1 MKIGMIQGLATAG
14 LGALLGL
21 IAGSPGFTSSTSPGA
36 GLAKVGTPASE
47 VHPGD
52 PTGDHRP
59 VCPDGSRTELAL
71 ARVET
76 GKAEAVSQ
84 AATDRKKP
92 NIVIIWGDDI
102 GVHNIS
108 AYSHGIMGYKTPNID
123 RVAREGAMFTDFYA
137 QQSCTAGRASFILG
151 QHPFRTGLL
160 TIGMPGSPHG
170 IPDWTPTIADLLKAQ
185 GYATGQFGK
194 NHLGD
199 NNKHL
204 PTVHGFDEFFGNLYH
219 LNAEEEPE
227 GYYYPKDPEFKK
239 KYGPRG
245 VLHTKATE
253 VDDPTVDPRWGK
265 VGKQK
270 IEDTGPLTS
279 KRMPTID
286 QEIYGHAVDFI
297 DRSAKEDK
305 PFFLWFNSTR
315 MHVWTHLKKESDGR
329 TGMGLY
335 PDGMAEHDDMV
346 GDLLKK
352 LDDLKIAD
360 NTIVIYGTDNGAEVG
375 SWPDG
380 GTTPFHGEK
389 GTTWEGGFRVPCM
402 VRWPGVIKPGTIIN
416 EIMSQEDWMPTLLA
430 AAGEPE
436 IVEKLKAGYTVGDKT
451 FKIHADGSNFLPFL
465 KGEVKKSPRDT
476 IFYFGQGGE
485 LNAVR
490 WDNWKVHFAVQTGNI
505 ATGVRSIPGWPA
517 IVHLRADPYEK
528 AVLES
533 QMYMRWYADQLWL
546 FVPVQQ
552 KIKEFL
558 GSLQGF
564 PFEDG
569 TSLNA
574 AGINYQTLRAAG
586 ALKRLQELDSLA
598 PPRN

>member
-1 MKIGMIQGLATAG
+1 MLECTDGLFRNQLLATAAPVAMTADQG
-14 LGALLGL
+14 QGGAE
-21 IAGSPGFTSSTSPGA
+21 S
-36 GLAKVGTPASE
+36 
-47 VHPGD
+47 
-52 PTGDHRP
+52 
-59 VCPDGSRTELAL
+59 
-71 ARVET
+71 
-76 GKAEAVSQ
+76 
-84 AATDRKKP
+84 KKP
-92 NIVIIWGDDI
+92 NILVIWGDDI
-102 GVHNIS
+102 GIHNIS
-108 AYSHGIMGYKTPNID
+108 AYNHGIMGYRTPSID
-123 RVAREGAMFTDFYA
+123 RVAKEGAMFTDFYA

-151 QHPFRTGLL
+151 QHAFRTGLL

-170 IPDWTPTIADLLKAQ
+170 IPDWTPTIADLLKQQ
-185 GYATGQFGK
+185 GYSTGQFGK

-245 VLHTKATE
+245 VLHCTATQ
-253 VDDPTVDPRWGK
+253 VDDDTVDPKWGK

-270 IEDTGPLTS
+270 IVDTGPLS
-279 KRMPTID
+279 SSRMPTID
-286 QEIYGHAVDFI
+286 QEIFEHATEFI
-297 DRSAKEDK
+297 DRATKAEK
-305 PFFLWFNSTR
+305 PFFVWFNSTR
-315 MHVWTHLKKESDGR
+315 MHVWTHLKKESNGR
-329 TGMGLY
+329 TGIGLY

-352 LDDLKIAD
+352 LDDLKIAE
-360 NTIVIYGTDNGAEVG
+360 NTIVIYGTDNGAEVA

-416 EIMSQEDWMPTLLA
+416 EPMSQEDWMPTLLA
-430 AAGEPE
+430 AAGEPD
-436 IVEKLKAGYTVGDKT
+436 IVAKLKTGYEANGRT
-451 FKIHADGSNFLPFL
+451 FKVHADGTNFLPYF
-465 KGEVKKSPRDT
+465 KGEVKKGPREE

-490 WDNWKVHFAVQTGNI
+490 WKDWKVHFAVQTGNI

-517 IVHLRADPYEK
+517 IVHLRADPYER
-528 AVLES
+528 AVLDS
-533 QMYMRWYADQLWL
+533 QMYMRWYADQMWL

-552 KIKEFL
+552 KIKEFVSTI
-558 GSLQGF
+558 GQF
-564 PFEDG
+564 PFQEG
-569 TSLNA
+569 SSLNA
-574 AGINYQTLRAAG
+574 SDINYRTLKAG
-586 ALKRLQELDSLA
+586 AALKRLQEIESLSR
-598 PPRN
+598 PGN